1 MGATLWGN
9 LDLIVQVNNG
19 EVIATD
25 WLIENEALHVNGN
38 ILTEKDIWVEQV
50 DENTYQVNAA
60 VTFIPNAQT
69 ANEAFEEAKNKFR
82 KIDIDKYY
90 IEDTLRNLTE
100 TTIQKATIHFSDFKN
115 PSIGVYM

>member
-9 LDLIVQVNNG
+9 LDLIVKVNNG

-38 ILTEKDIWVEQV
+38 ILSEQDIWVEQL

-69 ANEAFEEAKNKFR
+69 EDEAFKEAINKFS

-90 IEDTLRNLTE
+90 IEDTLNNLTE
-100 TTIQKATIHFSDFKN
+100 TTIQIATVHFSDFEN
-115 PSIGVYM
+115 PSIGVYI

>member
-9 LDLIVQVNNG
+9 LDLIVKVNNG

-25 WLIENEALHVNGN
+25 WLIENEVLQVNGN
-38 ILTEKDIWVEQV
+38 ILSEQDIWVEQV
-50 DENTYQVNAA
+50 DKNTYQVNSV

-69 ANEAFEEAKNKFR
+69 EDEAFEEAINKFS

-90 IEDTLRNLTE
+90 IEDTLNNLTE
-100 TTIQKATIHFSDFKN
+100 TTIQKATINFSDFEN
-115 PSIGVYM
+115 PELEVFM